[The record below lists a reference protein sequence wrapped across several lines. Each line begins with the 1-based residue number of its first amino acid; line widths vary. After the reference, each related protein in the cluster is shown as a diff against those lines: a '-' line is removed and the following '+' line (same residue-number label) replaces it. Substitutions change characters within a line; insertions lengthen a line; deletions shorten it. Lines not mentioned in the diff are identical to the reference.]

1 MDIKKFIVPI
11 TLENTNEK
19 QEKGDRRFRTQELIY
34 LDDKAAVEDI
44 DSEERV
50 CYPTDYAVMNGAMMS
65 SDNQGTEDRKSC
77 WTWLRS
83 AYSNDNVIKV
93 YLDGD
98 LDNNNVNKTNGS
110 LRPDLP
116 LKNKFRAY

>member
-1 MDIKKFIVPI
+1 
-11 TLENTNEK
+11 
-19 QEKGDRRFRTQELIY
+19 
-34 LDDKAAVEDI
+34 
-44 DSEERV
+44 
-50 CYPTDYAVMNGAMMS
+50 MNGAMMS
-65 SDNQGTEDRKSC
+65 SGNEGSEDRKSC